1 MIGGLPKY
9 VSGLALV
16 AVASVAFGG
25 VSAKAAD
32 LGGNCCAD
40 LEERVAELEATT
52 ARKGNRKVRL
62 TVSGHV
68 NEAILFWDDGSEKN
82 AYVVSNNA
90 SRTRFRFVG
99 DAKIN
104 ADWTAGYLLEI
115 GARYANTGSRTQLS
129 TGAGGNSNSID
140 IRHSAWYLDSKTF
153 GRVWV
158 GKTSSATDG
167 ITEINLSNATYGP
180 DFAFG
185 GTGGGFFLRR
195 SGTNGQGGLS
205 LASGTGVTSRVGL
218 TVGLLTNQISGNSNV
233 GEGDRNNVIKYVS
246 PTFYGFTVQ
255 YAWGEDDL
263 QDVALRY
270 AGEFGAFRVAG
281 GIGYRRSTDINTTA
295 DGTGNCANRAATA
308 IDGAGGFVTVNN
320 NQSAVKCDQLG
331 LSASVMHTPTG
342 LYLAGSYGTAKDDN
356 RKALFGYNAGGAALD
371 TSQIR
376 DKEDF
381 WYIQGGIEQ
390 NWLGIGKTTLY
401 GEYYKGNFPSATSA
415 GTVALLSATDPL
427 NSLAAGA
434 GQRTVIGKYEL
445 SAWGLGVTQSIDAA
459 AMDIYLNYRRYEHD
473 LTLVRQNAAGGST
486 TAKSN
491 PIADSQFFTI
501 GGIIRF

>member
-1 MIGGLPKY
+1 MFGGLMKTTSF
-9 VSGLALV
+9 VALA
-16 AVASVAFGG
+16 AIASAFAATS
-25 VSAKAAD
+25 VRAAD

-52 ARKGNRKVRL
+52 ARKGNRKVKL
-62 TVSGHV
+62 TVSGRV
-68 NEAILFWDDGSEKN
+68 NEAILFWDDGGERN

-115 GARYANTGSRTQLS
+115 GARYANTGNRDQFSQN
-129 TGAGGNSNSID
+129 AGGNRNQID

-153 GRVWV
+153 GRMWV
-158 GKTSSATDG
+158 GKTSTATDG

-185 GTGGGFFLRR
+185 GTGGAFRLRA
-195 SGTNGQGGLS
+195 SGQSGQAGLS
-205 LASGTGVTSRVGL
+205 GFA

-246 PTFYGFTVQ
+246 PTFYGFSVQ
-255 YAWGEDDL
+255 YAYGEDDL

-270 AGEFGAFRVAG
+270 AGEFNGIRVGA
-281 GIGYRRSTDINTTA
+281 GIGYRKSTDINTTA
-295 DGTGNCANRAATA
+295 DGTFNCANASPTA
-308 IDGAGGFVTVNN
+308 IDGSSGALTISN
-320 NQSAVKCDQLG
+320 NQSAVSCEQLG
-331 LSASVMHTPTG
+331 LSASVMHVPTG
-342 LYLAGSYGTAKDDN
+342 LYIAGSYGTAKDN
-356 RKALFGYNAGGAALD
+356 KRKQLFAFNGGGAPLD
-371 TSQIR
+371 VSQIK

-381 WYIQGGIEQ
+381 WYIQAGIER

-401 GEYYKGNFPSATSA
+401 GEYYNGAFPSTTNNGNIQLLTA
-415 GTVALLSATDPL
+415 GDVL
-427 NSLAAGA
+427 NSLPSAA
-434 GQRTVIGKYEL
+434 GQRTVVGKYEL

-459 AMDIYLNYRRYEHD
+459 AMDVYINYRRYQHD
-473 LTLVRQNAAGGST
+473 LTLVQQFASGGSV